1 MLASK
6 VRSAHPRFSGAARSR
21 GRVRRDVRR
30 LYARNNPRPRPR
42 APGARAARKYYR
54 MCSRGSCPSRG
65 RASPYRAPGSPR
77 RTRSWSRGVTDAS
90 RTTRSAGGGA
100 SELVRGASAGPRSAA
115 RRLLSGG
122 GDAAARRRAPLPGRE
137 RGRSR
142 PGYLYYRASY
152 LPLLYEQVA
161 GKRHGPPR
169 PTRRRRRLLRGRRGR
184 KYPPRYE
191 PCVARRRLAPLRA
204 VDLHPSYR
212 VPLARGAG
220 RAPRPRSLSV
230 KHQS

>member
-1 MLASK
+1 MYRYAS

-142 PGYLYYRASY
+142 PGAGTTTCGGRADACETGPASASRTCAPAAGPCFWQRLS
-152 LPLLYEQVA
+152 LPAAPKGGLAPVCPS
-161 GKRHGPPR
+161 PPR
-169 PTRRRRRLLRGRRGR
+169 PRCGR
-184 KYPPRYE
+184 
-191 PCVARRRLAPLRA
+191 
-204 VDLHPSYR
+204 
-212 VPLARGAG
+212 
-220 RAPRPRSLSV
+220 
-230 KHQS
+230 